1 MENNTKACV
10 AIHKLKADTQFAFIG
25 DILTETD
32 FNKIEWKTGVDS
44 EGASIMTT
52 TNPHSEINWSLF
64 KTEYDK
70 L

>member
-32 FNKIEWKTGVDS
+32 FNKIEWKQSDDS
-44 EGASIMTT
+44 FSTS
-52 TNPHSEINWSLF
+52 NPHSEITYAKV
-64 KTEYDK
+64 KTEMDK

>member
-32 FNKIEWKTGVDS
+32 FNKIAKK
-44 EGASIMTT
+44 A
-52 TNPHSEINWSLF
+52 SEIASSYKSPNS
-64 KTEYDK
+64 
-70 L
+70 